1 LRAATDRLA
10 AAGIDT
16 ARLDAEVLLAHA
28 LGSAARPVRAPAGR
42 DGGRGTVRYVRRA
55 SPAP

>member
-1 LRAATDRLA
+1 MTAAALLGAATDRLA

-28 LGSAARPVRAPAGR
+28 LGVGRAGLYAR
-42 DGGRGTVRYVRRA
+42 
-55 SPAP
+55 